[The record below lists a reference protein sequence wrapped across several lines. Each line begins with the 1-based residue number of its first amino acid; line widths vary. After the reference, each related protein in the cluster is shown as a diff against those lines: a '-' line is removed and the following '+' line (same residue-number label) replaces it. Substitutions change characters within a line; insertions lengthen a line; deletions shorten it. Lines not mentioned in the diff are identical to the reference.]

1 MSEKNRTYRDLRVW
15 QRAMELVTEAYR
27 LSKQFPKEEVYG
39 LTSQICRA
47 AVSIPSN
54 IAEGYARNSTSDYV
68 RFLRVASG
76 LLYECQ
82 TQMEIAMN
90 LGYVAQTTVNG
101 FGSAIEEVAPMFS
114 APIRTLQDGK
124 KTKARTCTRS
134 HA

>member
-1 MSEKNRTYRDLRVW
+1 MSEKIRTYRDLRVW

-39 LTSQICRA
+39 LTSQICQA

-68 RFLRVASG
+68 RFLRMAAGS
-76 LLYECQ
+76 LYECQ

-90 LGYVAQTTVNG
+90 LGYVDQAVVNG
-101 FGSAIEEVAPMFS
+101 FSCATEEVARMLS
-114 APIRTLQDGK
+114 ALIRTLEDGK
-124 KTKARTCTRS
+124 EVNATSNTRS
-134 HA
+134 RA